1 MSTHL
6 STTQLNAA
14 SSNADQYSERNS
26 AVNGRKNA
34 APWQSFDEDAK
45 WKGFSQ
51 KAANGY
57 WVSRFKVQGMH
68 CSSCATKVEN
78 ALRQIPGVLN
88 VDIDAMTAR
97 LRLTWDQGRVKPS
110 QWLTAASKTGYA
122 LLPIQGTDALEQAR
136 LDKRAMLWRWLV
148 AGFCM
153 MQVMMYAWPNYSAA
167 PGDID
172 ATSDRLL
179 RWASLLLTLPVIFF
193 SCSPFFRAAWNDVRH
208 GRISMDLPVSLGIG
222 LSFVVSSAAVLDPS
236 SIWGSALYFDSL
248 TMLVFFLLTGRWLEM
263 RLKQKVAGQLEAGAD
278 LIPLS
283 AERVFGTNSTS
294 TVPAQSL
301 SPGDVIYVR
310 IGESFAADGIITVGQ
325 SEAEESLLTGEAI
338 PVAKALGDSVYAG
351 TTNLAS
357 PLHVRLTKVGSETRL
372 GQMTQ
377 LIQSSLHTKPHI
389 VQLADRVAK
398 PFLVIVLLLALLAL
412 VYWWPSDPQRA
423 VLAAIAV
430 LVVTCPCAL
439 ALAAPAAFLS
449 SASALAKSGLLVR
462 DLSALERLKNVNH
475 FAFDKTGT
483 LTQTNLRV
491 SSVEFKPGHTLSDT
505 LAIAGVMAGNSMHP
519 VSRALS
525 SYIND
530 AGVQPM
536 SARVGALKE
545 TPGFGVSAEIGYA
558 NQPSSLHKLG
568 SARFCGLK
576 KDAKPTTQRAV
587 YLSNEAGGL
596 ATFFLDETLRP
607 DAATT
612 VQEIKQAI
620 QQQHPLATSQVSIM
634 SGDVAPSVMRIATQ
648 LKWDHSVDKIS
659 VDCSAKEK
667 LERLQSLQSQGY
679 RVAMVG
685 DGINDSPVLV
695 AADVSFAPAQG
706 AALASIKADFLLVS
720 DSLAP
725 IALAY
730 SKAQQTMRIVRQ
742 NLGWALIYNF
752 SCVPLALAGLLTPWM
767 AGLGMA
773 TSSLLVLMNSLRLQ
787 RTRA

>member
-1 MSTHL
+1 MSMHL
-6 STTQLNAA
+6 STALPNTASYEVEPLQEPSAA
-14 SSNADQYSERNS
+14 RVDKKHAGS
-26 AVNGRKNA
+26 
-34 APWQSFDEDAK
+34 WQSFDDDAK

-51 KAANGY
+51 KAADGH

-68 CSSCATKVEN
+68 CSACAAKVED

-88 VDIDAMTAR
+88 VDVNAMTAR

-110 QWLTAASKTGYA
+110 QWLTAASNAGYA

-153 MQVMMYAWPNYSAA
+153 MQVMMYAWPNYSAS

-193 SCSPFFRAAWNDVRH
+193 SCSPFFRAAWNDIRH

-222 LSFVVSSAAVLDPS
+222 LSFAVSTAAVLDPAGM
-236 SIWGSALYFDSL
+236 WGSALYFDSL
-248 TMLVFFLLTGRWLEM
+248 TMLVFFLLTGRWLETG
-263 RLKQKVAGQLEAGAD
+263 LKQKVAGQLEAGAD

-283 AERVFGTNSTS
+283 AERVFSENSTA
-294 TVPAQSL
+294 TVPTQSL
-301 SPGDVIYVR
+301 TAGDVIHVR
-310 IGESFAADGIITVGQ
+310 IGESFAADGIITNGQ

-338 PVAKALGDSVYAG
+338 PVAKPLGDSVFAG
-351 TTNLAS
+351 TTNLSS
-357 PLHVRLTKVGSETRL
+357 PLHVRLTKVGSDTRL

-377 LIQSSLHTKPHI
+377 LMQSSLHTKPHI

-398 PFLVIVLLLALLAL
+398 PFLVIVLILAAMALL
-412 VYWWPSDPQRA
+412 YWWPSDPQRA

-475 FAFDKTGT
+475 FVFDKTGT
-483 LTQTNLRV
+483 LTQSHLRV
-491 SSVEFKPGHTLSDT
+491 SSVDVKPGHTLSN
-505 LAIAGVMAGNSMHP
+505 LMAITSAMARNSMHP

-525 SYIND
+525 SYISD
-530 AGVQPM
+530 LGIEPASEGI
-536 SARVGALKE
+536 SALQE
-545 TPGFGVSAEIGYA
+545 MPGLGVSAQIEYL
-558 NQPSSLHKLG
+558 NQPTHLHRLG
-568 SARFCGLK
+568 SARFCGLENNS
-576 KDAKPTTQRAV
+576 APTTQRTV
-587 YLSNEAGGL
+587 YLSNETGWL
-596 ATFFLDETLRP
+596 ATFYLEETLRP
-607 DAATT
+607 DAETT
-612 VQEIKQAI
+612 VHQIKETI
-620 QQQHPLATSQVSIM
+620 QQRHPLAESQVSIM
-634 SGDVAPSVMRIATQ
+634 SGDAAPSVMRIATQ
-648 LKWDHSVDKIS
+648 LKWDHSVDKIAAE
-659 VDCSAKEK
+659 CSAKDK
-667 LERLQSLQSQGY
+667 LDGLQSLQKRGHE
-679 RVAMVG
+679 VAMVG

-730 SKAQQTMRIVRQ
+730 SKAQQTMHIVQQ
-742 NLGWALIYNF
+742 NLAWALVYNF
-752 SCVPLALAGLLTPWM
+752 SCVPLALTGLLTPWM